1 MGASLHTCCHA
12 VQLGKEDSGVGG
24 LFLATQEMKF
34 ETLHTVMLGEV
45 DISTSWGCGQGC
57 GHPQRGYTWS
67 VEQQDLSERLAALIG
82 ELFCLQDLNSDGVL
96 DENELVVLNE
106 NIAMLHYGQDVDKAA
121 VKKKYKTLFRK
132 ELDADGHPVPVAIF
146 RRYVQQVLHDL
157 DPDPAAQEMILEQF
171 IIEART
177 AREIFWNV
185 TDTAAVIQLTGRQ
198 SLTVCGIDDV
208 REVQCRGDVPCRSVS
223 DISMSVS
230 TSASSCFS
238 A

>member
-12 VQLGKEDSGVGG
+12 VQLAEGGSGVGG
-24 LFLATQEMKF
+24 LLLATQEVKF
-34 ETLHTVMLGEV
+34 DALHTVMLGEV
-45 DISTSWGCGQGC
+45 DISTSCGC

-67 VEQQDLSERLAALIG
+67 LEQQDLSERLAALIS

-121 VKKKYKTLFRK
+121 VKKKYKALFRK
-132 ELDADGHPVPVAIF
+132 ELDADGRPVPMAIF
-146 RRYVQQVLHDL
+146 RRYVQRVLNEL

-185 TDTAAVIQLTGRQ
+185 TDTAAVIKLTGRQ
-198 SLTVCGIDDV
+198 TLTVCGIDDV
-208 REVQCRGDVPCRSVS
+208 REVQCRGDAPCRSVS
-223 DISMSVS
+223 DISRSVS